1 MDVPDSCT
9 ERTAFVEQVYPK
21 LREYCRH
28 RYGLEFQV
36 CVCVCVCVDA
46 HERVLASRAGAF
58 CAYSVSVEIVELS
71 IKQFTQQFT
80 LTVYTHSVLTLSC
93 ATHTPPHV
101 LYCIDMNILL
111 DKMLN

>member
-1 MDVPDSCT
+1 MAWNF
-9 ERTAFVEQVYPK
+9 R
-21 LREYCRH
+21 
-28 RYGLEFQV
+28 

-80 LTVYTHSVLTLSC
+80 LTVYGCFIPILCLCQVVRHTPRRMFYIVLT
-93 ATHTPPHV
+93 
-101 LYCIDMNILL
+101 
-111 DKMLN
+111 